1 MQINYLKL
9 YASFTLAGLTIWL
22 VDQAWTMYQ
31 LKLVSD
37 ATTKAISQISQP
49 KKIQVPAYQPNYQ
62 KRLTRQE
69 HEKAIEEKKV
79 CEFFLK
85 EYRQNPSEDNRLK
98 MRKFCPVKSS
108 N

>member
-62 KRLTRQE
+62 KRMTRQE
-69 HEKAIEEKKV
+69 REKAIEEKKFV
-79 CEFFLK
+79 IF
-85 EYRQNPSEDNRLK
+85 S
-98 MRKFCPVKSS
+98 
-108 N
+108 

>member
-1 MQINYLKL
+1 MKINYLKL
-9 YASFTLAGLTIWL
+9 YACLTLSGLTIWF
-22 VDQAWTMYQ
+22 VDQAWTTYQ
-31 LKLVSD
+31 LKLVSEE
-37 ATTKAISQISQP
+37 TTKALTQVLQP
-49 KKIQVPAYQPNYQ
+49 RNVQVPAYQPNYQ
-62 KRLTRQE
+62 KRMTRQE
-69 HEKAIEEKKV
+69 REKAIEEKKV